1 MEHPLRQAL
10 KKEFKTEEEEADR
23 LKAFDEF
30 EDRLIAADNV
40 KELLE
45 FLNKDVNYKK
55 AKNIKDVYE

>member
-1 MEHPLRQAL
+1 M
-10 KKEFKTEEEEADR
+10 KKFKTEEEEADR